1 MKATLTWRA
10 LIMWLLISGF
20 GWIPVAASGQTY
32 PVKTGLDVVAESNF
46 EMFKGKKV
54 GIICNHT
61 ARDKNGNHIVD
72 LFYHS
77 GVCAVSAIFGPEHGF
92 RGLAADGREI
102 GNEIDSL
109 TGANIFSLY
118 GDVNKPTKEMLKNV
132 NVLVYDIQ
140 DVGVRFYT
148 YTATMT
154 KCMEAAAETGI
165 PFYVLDR
172 PNPIRGD
179 RIEGPMLDPKFKSF
193 VGPHPTPIR
202 YGLSIGEFGQ
212 LINGE
217 SYLENGVKADLR
229 VVTMKGW
236 KRNLWYDQTD
246 LPWIAPSPNM
256 KFLTTATAYPGF
268 CLLEGTNLSE
278 GRGTDSPFL
287 KFGAPYIDAKAY
299 ADSLNALNCKGIRF
313 EPITFTPVSIPD
325 VAAKPKYENQLCNG
339 VLFII
344 SDRDRFEPIPAIAQI
359 LEKTKQM
366 YPKDFAW
373 RGSIE
378 RLYGSDELKLAIDSG
393 RPVIE
398 LIAKW
403 KSENKKFRATI
414 EKYLLYK

>member
-1 MKATLTWRA
+1 MKAI
-10 LIMWLLISGF
+10 LIRRVLIAWLVFSVIR
-20 GWIPVAASGQTY
+20 WIPDTSFGQTY
-32 PVKTGLDVVAESNF
+32 SVKTGLDVVSELNF
-46 EMFKGKKV
+46 DMFKGKKV

-77 GVCAVSAIFGPEHGF
+77 NACTVSAIFGPEHGY
-92 RGLAADGREI
+92 RGLAADGGDV

-118 GDVNKPTKEMLKNV
+118 GTVNKPTKEMLKNV
-132 NVLVYDIQ
+132 DVLVYDIQ
-140 DVGVRFYT
+140 DVGARFYT

-154 KCMEAAAETGI
+154 KCMEAAAENGI
-165 PFYVLDR
+165 PFVVLDR

-202 YGLSIGEFGQ
+202 YGLTIGEFAW

-217 SYLENGVKADLR
+217 SYLEKGLKADLR

-246 LPWIAPSPNM
+246 LPWVAPSPNM
-256 KFLTTATAYPGF
+256 KFLTTAIAYPGF
-268 CLLEGTNLSE
+268 CLLEGINLSE

-287 KFGAPYIDAKAY
+287 KFGAPYINAKTY
-299 ADSLNALNCKGIRF
+299 ADSLNALNCKGVLF
-313 EPITFTPVSIPD
+313 EPITFTPVSIPN

-339 VLFII
+339 VMLII
-344 SDRDRFEPIPAIAQI
+344 SDRDQFKPIQAMLLII
-359 LEKTKQM
+359 EKTKQM

-373 RGSIE
+373 RGSID

-393 RPVIE
+393 KPVIE

-403 KSENKKFRATI
+403 KNEDKKFRSLS